1 MKAAKLIT
9 GFGQATLRS
18 RSSLLKIPATARS
31 TFTLPT
37 LPWAKDALA
46 PHMSAETIDYHYGK
60 HHQTYVTNLNNF
72 GKSHCRVFVGLFI

>member
-1 MKAAKLIT
+1 MKATKLIA

-18 RSSLLKIPATARS
+18 RSALLRMPATARS
-31 TFTLPT
+31 NFSLPT

-72 GKSHCRVFVGLFI
+72 GKEIMHRPLIHII